1 MTLETPDTPETDPHV
16 ADAIARAEEGRA
28 MLQRLAKIGMVLAEE
43 IDRKTNSA
51 DPPPEPKRDRCRAYA
66 AVARAVQRS
75 VAMVVWLDA
84 DILAMRKGESIK
96 VRPAREVK
104 PAPQVS
110 APQHA
115 WTPPAEPA
123 QPSPLQAKVR
133 SSVWGA
139 INQEVRDIYRAQ
151 DVLDRLHDSLIERED
166 YDAFLNRPF
175 RECVAAICA
184 DLGLSPD
191 WSRWSDESGFPVTK
205 NENGPHKNWPRF
217 WQYNPARAA
226 ERRRLRSADVP
237 SASLG
242 GQVADETSALP
253 PEPHRRQ

>member
-1 MTLETPDTPETDPHV
+1 MSSQTPTSDTTDSHL
-16 ADAIARAEEGRA
+16 ADAIARAERGRA
-28 MLQRLAKIGMVLAEE
+28 MLERLAVMGMEIAEE
-43 IDRKTNSA
+43 VREQHRTVHLHPAPKHDLRRGYDR
-51 DPPPEPKRDRCRAYA
+51 
-66 AVARAVQRS
+66 VARAVQRS
-75 VAMVVWLDA
+75 LALMRVFEA
-84 DILAMRKGESIK
+84 DIVAMRKGEPIK
-96 VRPAREVK
+96 VRPLPAAK
-104 PAPQVS
+104 PAPEVS
-110 APQHA
+110 APQPA

-166 YDAFLNRPF
+166 YDKFLSRPF

-191 WSRWSDESGFPVTK
+191 WSLWSDETGFPVTK
-205 NENGPHKNWPRF
+205 NENGPHKNWPRV
-217 WQYNPARAA
+217 WQYDPARAA
-226 ERRRLRSADVP
+226 ERRRQRSADVS

-242 GQVADETSALP
+242 GQVADGPSALRERGSSP
-253 PEPHRRQ
+253 